1 MQRFMVKDKKWES
14 SKKKVR
20 VYFIKEQEN
29 LMISILMPIKLALTM
44 KKGNIIC
51 LNNIKGKWYMPEET
65 VDPFTKREVVGV
77 VLNKRKRNYPHRD
90 GHIEVV
96 TEIELKF
103 KDSEFTQYFITD
115 LSNYDDLVPGG
126 DVLGYTIAEIPW
138 SDATW
143 QDAVNKCVQPFLYI
157 SMTKYKTRN

>member
-20 VYFIKEQEN
+20 VYFTKEQEN

-51 LNNIKGKWYMPEET
+51 LNNIEGKWCMPEET
-65 VDPFTKREVVGV
+65 VDPFKKKEVVGV

-90 GHIEVV
+90 GRIEVV
-96 TEIELKF
+96 TEIEIKF
-103 KDSEFTQYFITD
+103 KDSEFTQHFITD
-115 LSNYDDLVPGG
+115 LSNYDDLIPGG

-138 SDATW
+138 SDVTW

-157 SMTKYKTRN
+157 AMTKYKTRY